1 MVPVVSE
8 FRAAQAGVSDCTITI
23 PNSVA
28 LANVHLFQQALV
40 LDASANV
47 DGLVAS
53 NGSAVTTGIR

>member
-1 MVPVVSE
+1 M
-8 FRAAQAGVSDCTITI
+8 SDCTITI

-28 LANVHLFQQALV
+28 LANVHLFQQAFV

-47 DGLVAS
+47 AGLVAS